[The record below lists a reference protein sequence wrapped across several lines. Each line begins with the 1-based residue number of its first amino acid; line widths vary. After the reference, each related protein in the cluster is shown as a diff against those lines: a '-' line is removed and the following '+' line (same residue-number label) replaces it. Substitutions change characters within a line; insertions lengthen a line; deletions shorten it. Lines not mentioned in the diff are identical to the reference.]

1 MAFSKPIFPFIR
13 FPRPPSLIIT
23 PPEEHAH
30 LASRLTSLSEIPG
43 FFDQALT
50 STIFDL
56 QELTW
61 YSEWVKSVTTA
72 QPTDL
77 TTTTTTTTTTSTTST
92 TSTGNNNIFT
102 PQTEAYFNNEVL
114 YVEYTL
120 HKDRYTPSTGHLKG
134 DASISGCVRLAS
146 LLFHNA
152 AIWDFYPSMAPVFP
166 KPIIA
171 LRQALEATIPP
182 GCYALCRDLLI
193 WVLFMGACAAPLLP
207 AERAFF
213 VAELG
218 DALALQ
224 GVRSWQELRV
234 LLGRFFYVDR
244 KFLMPL
250 RALWGEVRVSVS

>member
-13 FPRPPSLIIT
+13 FPRPPSLIVT

-43 FFDQALT
+43 IFDPALT
-50 STIFDL
+50 ATIFDL

-61 YSEWVKSVTTA
+61 YSEWVKSVTTT
-72 QPTDL
+72 PGTPG
-77 TTTTTTTTTTSTTST
+77 TTGTTGTTGQ
-92 TSTGNNNIFT
+92 GNNNIFT
-102 PQTEAYFNNEVL
+102 PQTETYFNNEVL

-120 HKDRYTPSTGHLKG
+120 HKDRYTPTTGQMKG
-134 DASISGCVRLAS
+134 DASISGCVRLSS

-171 LRQALEATIPP
+171 LRQALEATIPS

-193 WVLFMGACAAPLLP
+193 WVLFMGACASPLLP

-213 VAELG
+213 VRELEA
-218 DALALQ
+218 ALDLQ
-224 GVRSWQELRV
+224 RVRSWQELRG
-234 LLGRFFYVDR
+234 LLARFFYVDR

-250 RALWGEVRVSVS
+250 RALWGEIRVS